1 MQMNRRK
8 GIGWKNGSFTVE
20 AAAVV
25 PLFFLAVVVLIG
37 MLGFYGRYA
46 DTLLRLQEHA
56 EYTAAFRTEPGGP
69 AYVVLQE
76 TVRYAPQWFPDALPI
91 VHAPVRVRVHAW
103 NGRENIDS
111 ETVEAPADA
120 QELVYMTPNG
130 SVYHTSTQCGSL
142 DLHIRRISAEALDW
156 ERNASG
162 GRYHA
167 CERCVG
173 RGMAENNV
181 YVTEDGDRYHN
192 AYDCGGLTRTIQIV
206 SMEEAEGLRE
216 CAFCRRMHG

>member
-1 MQMNRRK
+1 MHRAENTK
-8 GIGWKNGSFTVE
+8 WKRGSLTVE

-46 DTLLRLQEHA
+46 DTLIRMQEQAERSAAVINDAGGRDYVDLQENVH
-56 EYTAAFRTEPGGP
+56 
-69 AYVVLQE
+69 YV
-76 TVRYAPQWFPDALPI
+76 PQWFPAFLP
-91 VHAPVRVRVHAW
+91 VVQAPVRVRVHAW
-103 NGRENIDS
+103 NGRENGFLSTELTADH
-111 ETVEAPADA
+111 EAE
-120 QELVYMTPNG
+120 ELVYMTPNG

-142 DLHIRRISAEALDW
+142 ALHIRRIPAEALSH

-173 RGMAENNV
+173 SGMTGSSV

-192 AYDCGGLTRTIQIV
+192 AADCSGLTRTIRIV
-206 SMEEAEGLRE
+206 SREEAEGLRE
-216 CAFCRRMHG
+216 CSFCQRLHG